1 MTKQHDEAKTRY
13 HVEYLD
19 WAKGEKLMNAR
30 KGDDANCGLWD
41 YVDQGEIT
49 AYERCD
55 TKAAAMAWAQKNAK
69 LDVFNMPRIR
79 EQTLTLHNTDDRGRI
94 VAPRLSWDQTGY
106 WEVDGTEL
114 NEIDVAA

>member
-1 MTKQHDEAKTRY
+1 MKEQPKTRY

-30 KGDDANCGLWD
+30 KEKGDDNPGLWD

-49 AYERCD
+49 VHKPFQ
-55 TKAAAMAWAQKNAK
+55 TKDAAFVWAQANCK

-79 EQTLTLHNTDDRGRI
+79 EQTLTLRTTDDRGRL
-94 VAPRLSWDQTGY
+94 VAPWLSWEQTGY
-106 WEVDGTEL
+106 WEVDGAEL
-114 NEIDVAA
+114 NDIAA

>member
-1 MTKQHDEAKTRY
+1 MKEQSKTRY

-30 KGDDANCGLWD
+30 KEKDDTNPGLWD

-49 AYERCD
+49 EHKPFP
-55 TKAAAMAWAQKNAK
+55 TKDAAFAWAQENHK

-94 VAPRLSWDQTGY
+94 VAPCLSWDRTGY
-106 WEVDGTEL
+106 WEVDGAEL
-114 NEIDVAA
+114 VEIEKAA

>member
-1 MTKQHDEAKTRY
+1 MAKKKDETKVRY

-30 KGDDANCGLWD
+30 KGDDENAGLWD

-49 AYERCD
+49 AHHALP
-55 TKAAAMAWAQKNAK
+55 TKDAAFAWAKENAK

-79 EQTLTLHNTDDRGRI
+79 EQTLTLHNIDDRGQI

-106 WEVDGTEL
+106 WEIDGD
-114 NEIDVAA
+114 EIIEVEQAA